1 LMPLVVVLE
10 YSLNDAIGVTL
21 VRGHERKNLHVRR
34 ANSYLDVDD
43 RTRITNS
50 RLAVVGEL
58 LDKLGGQLAIEHAN
72 ELEWIVIWL
81 IGVEVLFE
89 LPHVP
94 FGKLFSGI
102 KSVGSFMGMA

>member
-1 LMPLVVVLE
+1 MLTRIE
-10 YSLNDAIGVTL
+10 KK
-21 VRGHERKNLHVRR
+21 KNTHTHTPVCHRR

-43 RTRITNS
+43 RTSITNS
-50 RLAVVGEL
+50 RLNVVGEL
-58 LDKLGGQLAIEHAN
+58 LDKLGGQLAIDHAN
-72 ELEWIVIWL
+72 ELEWIIIWL
-81 IGVEVLFE
+81 IVVEVLFE